1 MRLDK
6 YLCSADL
13 GTRSQV
19 KELIRKGRITVN
31 GAVGKRPELQI
42 EPQRDEV
49 ALDKIPI
56 VFNEYVYYMLYKPAG
71 YVSATED
78 QRYPTVMELLPAD
91 VRRKDLFPVG
101 RLDLD
106 TEGLLLI
113 TNDGALAHRLMS
125 PRHHVP
131 KTYYAR
137 VQGIVGDAE
146 VKRFANGVEI
156 GEKRPTQ
163 PAVLQILSQG
173 NVSEIELTITEGKYH
188 QVKRMFEAVG
198 KRVLYLKRLCMG
210 TLTLDPALEQG
221 SFRLLTEQ
229 ELCRLKDEI

>member
-6 YLCSADL
+6 YLCSAGL

-31 GAVGKRPELQI
+31 GTVGKRPELQI
-42 EPQRDEV
+42 DPQRDEV
-49 ALDKIPI
+49 ALDKTQV
-56 VFNEYVYYMLYKPAG
+56 VFHEYVYYMLYKPTG
-71 YVSATED
+71 YVSATQD
-78 QRYPTVMELLPAD
+78 QRYPTVMELLPEEI
-91 VRRKDLFPVG
+91 RRRDLFPVG

-113 TNDGALAHRLMS
+113 TNDGALAHRLLS
-125 PRHHVP
+125 PSHHVP

-137 VQGIVGDAE
+137 IQGSVGAE
-146 VKRFANGVEI
+146 EEARFADGVEI
-156 GEKRPTQ
+156 GEKHPTR

-173 NVSEIELTITEGKYH
+173 DVSEIELTITEGKYH

-198 KRVLYLKRLCMG
+198 KKVLYLKRLCMG
-210 TLTLDPALEQG
+210 TLTLDPALEPG
-221 SFRLLTEQ
+221 SFRLLTDL
-229 ELCRLKDEI
+229 ELCRLKDGI